1 MTRAATTRWWRPR
14 TLRHQLVL
22 GVSAVVTV
30 VLLVVGVISV
40 VSLRNYVNAMND
52 AEVTNSL
59 DALDHSFTRH
69 RASESGRHGD
79 IGQALLGF
87 TEQNTGNVIAVIHDG
102 DVIGSAVFF
111 EDDPRPATPDVI
123 AAIRAQSWRDGEL
136 RTVKLGRLGP
146 YRMSSQRSGSGDKL
160 VVGVSLAL
168 VNKTISRRIVSAT
181 VLSIAALL
189 VTAGLTALVVGYALR
204 PLRRV
209 AVTSPPGCNRTTPIR
224 TTRSESSDTP

>member
-40 VSLRNYVNAMND
+40 VSLRNYGNAMND
-52 AEVTNSL
+52 SEVASSL

-69 RASESGRHGD
+69 RASDPGRHGD

-87 TEQNTGNVIAVIHDG
+87 TGQNAGNVIAVIHDG

-111 EDDPRPATPDVI
+111 EDDPRPATPDVV
-123 AAIRAQSWRDGEL
+123 AAIKAQPWHEGQL
-136 RTVKLGRLGP
+136 RTVTLGSLGS
-146 YRMSSQRSGSGDKL
+146 YRVSSQSAGPDDQL
-160 VVGVSLAL
+160 IVGISLNLA
-168 VNKTISRRIVSAT
+168 NKII
-181 VLSIAALL
+181 
-189 VTAGLTALVVGYALR
+189 
-204 PLRRV
+204 
-209 AVTSPPGCNRTTPIR
+209 
-224 TTRSESSDTP
+224 TR